1 VGGKTTIDPYFK
13 WFFIALRFVVPALAL
28 LWLWDLWRR
37 PEPQF
42 HSSWPMPKVRWGIV
56 PAGFLLTVVAGL
68 VPNVGAGVR
77 GVIDLTVIALI
88 LAMLV
93 VGIAYL
99 LRVVFPSDSRVEAR
113 DALAAEAADSQA
125 TDPGDSPDEQ

>member
-1 VGGKTTIDPYFK
+1 VGGKTTIDPFFK

-37 PEPQF
+37 PEWHF

-56 PAGFLLTVVAGL
+56 PTAFLLTVAAGL
-68 VPNVGAGVR
+68 VPNVGTGVR
-77 GVIDLTVIALI
+77 GVIDLTVISLI

-99 LRVVFPSDSRVEAR
+99 LRVVFPSARRAEEREATAEETAGDDDR
-113 DALAAEAADSQA
+113 DA
-125 TDPGDSPDEQ
+125 